1 MREFNRRG
9 FLSMLLATSACKVAA
24 SVLPTAFLQEKD
36 NPTWA
41 GYDQAI
47 IIDSLGG
54 PGSRSTSDVFVALS
68 PTEIEDIRKSGLTAV
83 NLTVSGVGSYAR
95 DYEETIRTLAYWD
108 AQISAHPEV
117 LLHVLKTDDIHEAK
131 RSHRLGLIY
140 GFQDATPFGEDLN
153 RLDIFRDLGVRIFQL
168 TYNRRNLAGDGC
180 LEPGNAGLSIFGRQ
194 LVERLNETGSL
205 VDLSHAGERTTLEA
219 IEASV
224 TPVAITH
231 TACAVLAPNPR
242 NKTDAELRR
251 LASKGGYVGI
261 YFMPFLRSEGQ
272 PMAADLVLHIEHA
285 INVCGEDHVGLG
297 TDGYITPAA
306 VTPEYKKTFAQ
317 EVIKRRQLGI
327 SAPGEDP
334 HVYTFIP
341 DLNSPDHFNRVAV
354 LLSQRRHSDA
364 QIEKILG
371 GNFERILSEAWK
383 PDFRGKLS

>member
-1 MREFNRRG
+1 MVRELNRRG
-9 FLSMLLATSACKVAA
+9 FLSTLVATTACKLAA
-24 SVLPTAFLQEKD
+24 SVLPTPFLQEKD
-36 NPTWA
+36 SQTWA

-47 IIDSLGG
+47 IIDSLGT
-54 PGSRSTSDVFVALS
+54 PGSSSASDILVALS
-68 PTEIEDIRKSGLTAV
+68 SSEIEDIRKSGLTAV

-95 DYEETIRTLAYWD
+95 DYEQTIRTVAYWD

-117 LLHVLKTDDIHEAK
+117 LLHVLETADIHEAK

-140 GFQDATPFGEDLN
+140 GFQDATPFAEDLD
-153 RLDIFRDLGVRIFQL
+153 RLDIFRNLGVRIFQL
-168 TYNRRNLAGDGC
+168 TYNRRNLVGDGC
-180 LEPGNAGLSIFGRQ
+180 LEPGNAGLSKFGRQ
-194 LVERLNETGSL
+194 LIERLNATGSL

-224 TPVAITH
+224 KPVAITH

-242 NKTDAELRR
+242 NKTDVELRK

-272 PMAADLVLHIEHA
+272 PMAIDLVSHIEHA

-297 TDGYITPAA
+297 TDGYITPVA
-306 VTPEYKKTFAQ
+306 VTPEYKKAFAE
-317 EVIKRRQLGI
+317 EVSKRRQLGI

-334 HVYTFIP
+334 DVYTFIP
-341 DLNSPDHFNRVAV
+341 DLNSSDHFNKVAV

-371 GNFERILSEAWK
+371 SNFERVLSEAW
-383 PDFRGKLS
+383 RT